1 MKPLLVLLGMG
12 VLIGGIIIGNQFVD
26 VENYVKPTIV
36 KEEVEVT
43 PDWASDEDAVEAAK
57 AVIRK
62 KELEALVADL
72 DSQMAELQAQKDE
85 AEKELGTY

>member
-57 AVIRK
+57 AVICK